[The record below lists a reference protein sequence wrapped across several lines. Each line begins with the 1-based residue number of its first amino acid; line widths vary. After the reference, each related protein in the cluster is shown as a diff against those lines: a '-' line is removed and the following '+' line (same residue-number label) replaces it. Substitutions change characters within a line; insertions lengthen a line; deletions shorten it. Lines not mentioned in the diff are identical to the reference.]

1 MNHTA
6 KLECVS
12 GEGIIGDARNVVV
25 FSSDGIIDG
34 YFFDSVHLDCWRLN
48 VEHCDERLAM
58 LPATLDYILMY
69 RVVQTKRNPSFN
81 VAITSVNVHRF

>member
-1 MNHTA
+1 MNDTA
-6 KLECVS
+6 ELECVS

-48 VEHCDERLAM
+48 VEHCDETLSTI
-58 LPATLDYILMY
+58 LATLDCIFVYIQGDPKVSDCTAGY
-69 RVVQTKRNPSFN
+69 ND
-81 VAITSVNVHRF
+81 